1 MKRFLSI
8 VAVAIMTCGM
18 IFATGCSKAPKCK
31 QALDSVLTAE
41 SFTVS
46 VDDDVVFK
54 FTSDKMYLKD
64 GYENGKFDAEYY
76 FTYSENG
83 KNLAYSCDSNS
94 VQWEKKVLSN
104 EEYFDDAMWLGVG
117 LGLDEDLI
125 YELRGISLNFGNIT
139 KQVGDEYILKDTDLA
154 DDISKIWAEGDA
166 FCFIFKG
173 YGADKKDVEVR
184 VTDIN
189 KTKIIIPAEVT
200 GGAKPVNNISLS

>member
-54 FTSDKMYLKD
+54 FTSDKMYWKY

-76 FTYSENG
+76 FAYSENG
-83 KNLAYSCDSNS
+83 KNLVYSCDSDS
-94 VQWEKKVLSN
+94 VQWEKKVLTDK
-104 EEYFDDAMWLGVG
+104 EYFDSVMMYGAG

-139 KQVGDEYILKDTDLA
+139 KQVGDEYILKDSYIS
-154 DDISKIWAEGDA
+154 DDISKIWSEGDA

-173 YGADKKDVEVR
+173 YGADKKDMDVR

-200 GGAKPVNNISLS
+200 GGAKPGSDISLP

>member
-1 MKRFLSI
+1 
-8 VAVAIMTCGM
+8 MTCGM

-46 VDDDVVFK
+46 VDDDVV
-54 FTSDKMYLKD
+54 
-64 GYENGKFDAEYY
+64 
-76 FTYSENG
+76 
-83 KNLAYSCDSNS
+83 
-94 VQWEKKVLSN
+94 
-104 EEYFDDAMWLGVG
+104 
-117 LGLDEDLI
+117 
-125 YELRGISLNFGNIT
+125 
-139 KQVGDEYILKDTDLA
+139 
-154 DDISKIWAEGDA
+154 
-166 FCFIFKG
+166 IFKG

>member
-1 MKRFLSI
+1 
-8 VAVAIMTCGM
+8 
-18 IFATGCSKAPKCK
+18 
-31 QALDSVLTAE
+31 
-41 SFTVS
+41 
-46 VDDDVVFK
+46 
-54 FTSDKMYLKD
+54 
-64 GYENGKFDAEYY
+64 
-76 FTYSENG
+76 
-83 KNLAYSCDSNS
+83 
-94 VQWEKKVLSN
+94 
-104 EEYFDDAMWLGVG
+104 MWLGVG